1 MFAANRSAPDNEPK
15 MSPRAT
21 ADEDDAEE
29 AGHPR
34 ATTAFFGHA
43 EAEAALLAAYR
54 SGRVPHAFLI
64 AGPQGIGKATLAYR
78 MARFVLAHPD
88 PASREVQTATSLAIG
103 ADDPVTRRIAA
114 QAQPDLLILE
124 RTFNDKGVLHKQ
136 IAVEDI
142 RKSVAFFGSTAGEGG
157 WRIAIVDAVDEL
169 NRAGANALL
178 KVLEEP
184 PERALLLLVS
194 HSAARVLP
202 TLRSRCRIVTRRPLA
217 DADVARAVASA
228 IGVDAGDPQVVAA
241 AAAAEGSVARALS
254 LMDEGALALREQALT
269 LLDRLPSLD
278 PKGLHTLGEALAGTD
293 PQPLA
298 AFVDTVNVWL
308 SQRLHGGAND
318 IGRLDR
324 LADAWQQVNA
334 AARDAETYN
343 LERKPLIFSVFG
355 LLAEATRG

>member
-1 MFAANRSAPDNEPK
+1 
-15 MSPRAT
+15 MSPRAAT
-21 ADEDDAEE
+21 DDDDIDEVP
-29 AGHPR
+29 HPR
-34 ATTAFFGHA
+34 ITTELFGHA
-43 EAEAALLAAYR
+43 AAEAALLAAYR

-88 PASREVQTATSLAIG
+88 PDAREVAAAKSLAVAAG
-103 ADDPVTRRIAA
+103 DPVARRIAA

-136 IAVEDI
+136 IAVDDI
-142 RKSVAFFGSTAGEGG
+142 RRTVAFFGSTAGEGG
-157 WRIAIVDAVDEL
+157 WRVAIVDAVDEL

-202 TLRSRCRIVTRRPLA
+202 TLRSRCRILTLRPLA
-217 DADVARAVASA
+217 DADVAQAAA
-228 IGVDAGDPQVVAA
+228 AATGAEAGDPQVIAA

-254 LMDEGALALREQALT
+254 LMDEGALALREQALAM
-269 LLDRLPSLD
+269 LERLPALD
-278 PKGLHTLGEALAGTD
+278 AKALHALGEALAGTD
-293 PQPLA
+293 PERLT

-308 SQRLHGGAND
+308 SRRLHGGAND

-324 LADAWQQVNA
+324 LAEAWQQVNA
-334 AARDAETYN
+334 AARDAEIYN
-343 LERKPLIFSVFG
+343 LERKPLIFNVFG